1 MLSHNPSHSTF
12 GRRSATRSIVTR
24 RPRRAYFCFHYERDL
39 ARVRLL
45 LDTPNV
51 LANAAA
57 GFQST
62 AFWERIR
69 RRGEAAVHAAIDS
82 ALENTTVTV
91 VCLGRWTSNGKFID
105 YELERSLSRGNGLLG
120 VRINHLRDEK
130 GTLDDPGAAPALFN
144 MTDYSVHDYAGPS
157 DLANRI
163 EEAARRAGC

>member
-1 MLSHNPSHSTF
+1 MLSNHTSTF
-12 GRRSATRSIVTR
+12 GRRSATGAIVAR

-39 ARVRLL
+39 ARVRSL
-45 LDTPNV
+45 LDAPNV

-57 GFQST
+57 GFQSV
-62 AFWERIR
+62 AFWERLR
-69 RRGEAAVHAAIDS
+69 RRGEAAVHGAIDS

-91 VCLGRWTSNGKFID
+91 VCLGRWTSNSKFID
-105 YELERSLSRGNGLLG
+105 YELERSLNRGNGLIG

-144 MTDYSVHDYAGPS
+144 MTEHSIYDYAGPAE
-157 DLANRI
+157 LANRI